1 MKLVIGLGNIGEE
14 YSRTRHNVGFL
25 SLDHWARAHKQS
37 FCKDKL
43 FDFINKRDVCLIKPN
58 TYMNRSGL
66 ALAEALSRW
75 KCSETLV
82 VHDDIELPLSKIR
95 IRNGGGDG
103 GHNGVKSLLE
113 VQAPDMLRRLR
124 IGIGRDEGNPRD
136 YVLDEF
142 DDGELQKINE
152 CLSTVNE
159 LIDIFI
165 KLSYNEMLNQYSKW
179 KKSCS
184 EASKPGIICP

>member
-75 KCSETLV
+75 KCDEILV

-165 KLSYNEMLNQYSKW
+165 KLSYNVMLNQYSNW

-184 EASKPGIICP
+184 EASKPRIICP